1 VRQCAAARIFHI
13 SILTVKDS
21 MLDAPGDRL
30 ESLLTDYERRKQDET
45 RRLVQRALVL
55 EEDRKRGGEYLRR
68 WALQHTR
75 DVADRLQ
82 QAGHG
87 VVYQELLDAY
97 PPNVRIHLYAKA
109 SPLDEEK
116 PARTTLEF
124 VWGEPGQDEL
134 IAKRWT
140 AEGLA
145 SVRNQA
151 VISAEELDD
160 LWVRE
165 QLLTFVRDAL
175 DLR

>member
-1 VRQCAAARIFHI
+1 
-13 SILTVKDS
+13 

-45 RRLVQRALVL
+45 RRLVQRALLL
-55 EEDRKRGGEYLRR
+55 EEDRKQGADCFRR

-97 PPNVRIHLYAKA
+97 PPNVRIHLYPKQ

-116 PARTTLEF
+116 PGRVTLELT
-124 VWGEPGQDEL
+124 WGEPGANEL
-134 IAKRWT
+134 VAKRWT

-145 SVRNQA
+145 SVKNQA
-151 VISAEELDD
+151 TVSADELDE

-175 DLR
+175 DLI

>member
-1 VRQCAAARIFHI
+1 
-13 SILTVKDS
+13 

-45 RRLVQRALVL
+45 RRLVQKALVL
-55 EEDRKRGGEYLRR
+55 EEDRKRGAEYLRR
-68 WALQHTR
+68 WALTHTR

-97 PPNVRIHLYAKA
+97 PPNVRIHLYRKA
-109 SPLDEEK
+109 SPLDDEK
-116 PARTTLEF
+116 PGRITLELS
-124 VWGEPGQDEL
+124 WGEPGADE
-134 IAKRWT
+134 IVVKRWT

-145 SVRNQA
+145 SSQKQA
-151 VISAEELDD
+151 SVPAEELDE

-165 QLLTFVRDAL
+165 QLLNFVRDAL
-175 DLR
+175 DLA

>member
-1 VRQCAAARIFHI
+1 
-13 SILTVKDS
+13 

-45 RRLVQRALVL
+45 RRLVQKALVL
-55 EEDRKRGGEYLRR
+55 EEDRKRGAEQLRR
-68 WALQHTR
+68 WALTHTR

-87 VVYQELLDAY
+87 VVYQELLDSY
-97 PPNVRIHLYAKA
+97 PPNVRIHLYRKA
-109 SPLDEEK
+109 SPLDDEK
-116 PARTTLEF
+116 PGRVTLELS
-124 VWGEPGQDEL
+124 WGEPGKDEL
-134 IAKRWT
+134 IVKRWT

-145 SVRNQA
+145 SAQKQA
-151 VISAEELDD
+151 SVSADELDD

-175 DLR
+175 DLA